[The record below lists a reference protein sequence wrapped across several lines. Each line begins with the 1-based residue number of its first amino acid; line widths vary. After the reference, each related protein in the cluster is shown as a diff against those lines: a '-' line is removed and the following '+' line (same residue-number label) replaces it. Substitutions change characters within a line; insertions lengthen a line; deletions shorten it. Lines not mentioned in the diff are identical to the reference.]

1 MEGIYPLLD
10 KFKSSLEEI
19 DPVLRNMDANMV
31 QKMNNDKNRG
41 DHKVWEMEGSLGL
54 VMQALRDM
62 DAKIQ
67 AMSINQP
74 KPKGRSEDSPDS
86 VHGG

>member
-19 DPVLRNMDANMV
+19 DPVLRNMDTNML
-31 QKMNNDKNRG
+31 QKMNDDKDRS
-41 DHKVWEMEGSLGL
+41 DQIVWELEGSLGL
-54 VMQALRDM
+54 VMQSIRDM

-67 AMSINQP
+67 ELSITQP
-74 KPKGRSEDSPDS
+74 
-86 VHGG
+86 